1 MQMTMSTRP
10 GTWYHITAGVWAGYW
25 IEAGPGVS
33 LGDPPAPPPPPVVE
47 VFDPPRVVSFAA
59 GTHIGRQFDASGN
72 ITASKAYTLA
82 SASSAPADQ
91 QMTMSTRPGT
101 WYHITA
107 GVWAGYWIEAG
118 PGVSLGP

>member
-1 MQMTMSTRP
+1 MITRP
-10 GTWYHITAGVWAGYW
+10 GTWYHITAGMWAGYW
-25 IEAGPGVS
+25 IEAGPSVRSATRQRRLRRRWSRSSIQRGS
-33 LGDPPAPPPPPVVE
+33 C
-47 VFDPPRVVSFAA
+47 RSRA
-59 GTHIGRQFDASGN
+59 GTHIGRQFDAAGN
-72 ITASKAYTLA
+72 ITASKPYTLA